1 MSTVNINNKN
11 QPYSTMVDD
20 QIQIYYNARISSD
33 TGDGPNLAVYNQNRV
48 VPILQKASDYELAI
62 VRFSV
67 PTTQIPMFYWKTN
80 FWSLTLRYN
89 NVDYLQ
95 YLQFIPNTTTNV
107 EAVFEQQ
114 SFIDSINNAFKASFL
129 ALITANPGI
138 ASDFEPIMYYDVVND
153 LITMNV
159 QQNYLVDNIEIYF
172 NNPLNTLLYSF
183 QNFFNQEP
191 PSQQVYKIIVVDRG
205 GLNGSTLNGQPSYLM
220 VQEFPTTFTW
230 ATASKIRFET
240 SSIPVV
246 RELDGAQ
253 TNITSALL
261 TDFDLPGD
269 QRYSREPLIFYPV
282 GPLRWINLSS
292 DDALYRIDIQV
303 FYQDKE
309 GGKFPLYLINGE
321 DLTIK
326 MLFRK
331 RVGLRLKN
339 VIDDSVD
346 DALNELNI

>member
-1 MSTVNINNKN
+1 MSVVNVNNKN
-11 QPYSTMVDD
+11 QTYSTLVDD

-33 TGDGPNLAVYNQNRV
+33 RGDGQNLAVFNENRV
-48 VPILQKASDYELAI
+48 VPILQKASNYELAI

-80 FWSLTLRYN
+80 YWSLTLRYN

-114 SFIDSINNAFKASFL
+114 SFVDSINNAFKASFL
-129 ALITANPGI
+129 ALKTANPGI
-138 ASDFEPIMYYDVVND
+138 ASDFEPIMYYDVVSD

-159 QQNYLVDNIEIYF
+159 QQNYLVDNIDIFF

-191 PSQQVYKIIVVDRG
+191 PSQQVYRIIVADRG

-220 VQEFPTTFTW
+220 SQEFPTTFTW
-230 ATASKIRFET
+230 NTASKIRFET

-253 TNITSALL
+253 TNKSSALL

-282 GPLRWINLSS
+282 GPLRFINLSS

-309 GGKFPLYLINGE
+309 GNKFPLYLVNGE
-321 DLTIK
+321 DLSIK

-331 RVGLRLKN
+331 RVGARLKN
-339 VIDDSVD
+339 IIEQEVD
-346 DALNELNI
+346 DALAELNL